1 MIRYNRVTDTTQRLR
16 MIVSILLAC
25 NSDSFSDD
33 PFDYDV
39 DTTVEYTPLFSE
51 PKWVV
56 PSEYLPDNVSPQASN
71 NNVDIYLFED
81 RLYMA
86 WRSSPTHFAGTQ
98 TDMWILSSDDMGD
111 TWSFETTI
119 HMETDVREPR
129 FFAMNG
135 ELQFSYFEAGNNP
148 IAFEPI
154 RWWRIWKT
162 ENGWSEPETFLEK
175 ETVLWDI
182 KVRQDVGYMTVYD
195 GAHYS
200 EGDVYVRFLSSED
213 GRDWNFVDGVESVYT
228 GGVSEVAFEFDIN
241 GNLWTVGR
249 NEDGD
254 ETGAGTQVCVAQAS
268 KLSNWDCLTES
279 DPERY
284 DSPEMFRHGK
294 DIYLLGR
301 KDIGGPYGPEGDLV
315 AYSFRPK
322 GFALYKI
329 NTESS
334 SVEWIQD
341 LPGVGDTS
349 FASVQRIDAHRF
361 IFANY
366 TSPLDNPDITWFQA
380 QGSDLGTQI
389 YLMEIEFLPQ

>member
-1 MIRYNRVTDTTQRLR
+1 MPDIRYQ
-16 MIVSILLAC
+16 
-25 NSDSFSDD
+25 
-33 PFDYDV
+33 
-39 DTTVEYTPLFSE
+39 
-51 PKWVV
+51 
-56 PSEYLPDNVSPQASN
+56 N
-71 NNVDIYLFED
+71 NNVDIHFFED
-81 RLYMA
+81 VLYMA

-98 TDMWILSSDDMGD
+98 TDMWIVSSIDRGD
-111 TWSFETTI
+111 TWSYETMI
-119 HMETDVREPR
+119 HLETDVREPR
-129 FFAMNG
+129 FFSING
-135 ELQFSYFEAGNNP
+135 ELQFSFFEAGNNP

-154 RWWRIWKT
+154 RLWRMWKT
-162 ENGWSEPETFLEK
+162 DDGWSEPETFLNQ

-182 KVRQDVGYMTVYD
+182 KERQGIGYMTVYD

-213 GRDWNFVDGVESVYT
+213 GRDWSYVDGVESVYT
-228 GGVSEVAFEFDIN
+228 GGVSEVAFEFDID
-241 GNLWTVGR
+241 GNLWSVGR

-254 ETGAGTQVCVAQAS
+254 STGAGTQVCVAQS
-268 KLSNWDCLTES
+268 STLSEWDCLSES

-315 AYSFRPK
+315 EYSFRPK

-329 NTESS
+329 NTETL

-349 FASVQRIDAHRF
+349 FPSIRRLDAHRF
-361 IFANY
+361 LFANY

-380 QGSDLGTQI
+380 QGSEEGTQI
-389 YLMEIEFLPQ
+389 YLMELEFLPK